1 MKDIAY
7 SFAFILAFGLLVSVL
22 SVANDKYI
30 EKKGGKTEYITKKLK
45 K

>member
-1 MKDIAY
+1 MKDIAA
-7 SFAFILAFGLLVSVL
+7 SFAFILVFAIIVGGLSYL
-22 SVANDKYI
+22 NDKQI